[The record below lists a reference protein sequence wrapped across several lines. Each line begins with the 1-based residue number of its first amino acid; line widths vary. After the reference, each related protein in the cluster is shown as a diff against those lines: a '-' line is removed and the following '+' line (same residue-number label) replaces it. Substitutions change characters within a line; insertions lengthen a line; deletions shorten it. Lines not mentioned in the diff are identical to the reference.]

1 MLAEVPDFSV
11 ECVFLRIFR
20 QMKKIIEKIKEVTQM
35 NIFETVKAAVT
46 LRQAADYYGLKIN
59 RSGMVCCPFHDDKHP
74 SLKLN
79 EDYFYCFGCGA
90 TGDVVDFTAR
100 LLGLSAYESA
110 QRLAADLGLDT
121 SRPSVVAQVKKK
133 YRPRVN
139 QLKQDELFCMNVL
152 FGYLHLL
159 EDWKERY
166 APETP
171 EDEPDERFVEACHK
185 LDYVEYLNDLRIM
198 SDYEERA
205 DTVKELLTDGT
216 IAKMQEKLDKQKKE
230 VRCHVREQEI
240 A

>member
-1 MLAEVPDFSV
+1 
-11 ECVFLRIFR
+11 
-20 QMKKIIEKIKEVTQM
+20 M

-46 LRQAADYYGLKIN
+46 LRQAADHYGLKTN
-59 RSGMVCCPFHDDKHP
+59 RSGMVCCPFHDDRHP
-74 SLKLN
+74 SMKLN

-100 LLGLSAYESA
+100 LLGLSAYEAA
-110 QRLAADLGLDT
+110 QRLATDFGLDT
-121 SRPSVVAQVKKK
+121 SRPPVVVQVKK

-152 FGYLHLL
+152 SGYLHLL

-166 APETP
+166 APEAP
-171 EDEPDERFVEACHK
+171 KDEPDERFVEACHK
-185 LDYVEYLNDLRIM
+185 LDYVEYLNDLLLM
-198 SDYEERA
+198 SDQEERD
-205 DTVKELLTDGT
+205 DTIKQLLTDGT
-216 IAKMQEKLDKQKKE
+216 IAKMKARLDKQKKE

>member
-1 MLAEVPDFSV
+1 
-11 ECVFLRIFR
+11 
-20 QMKKIIEKIKEVTQM
+20 M
-35 NIFETVKAAVT
+35 NIFETVKAAVMV
-46 LRQAADYYGLKIN
+46 RQAADYYGLKIN
-59 RSGMVCCPFHDDKHP
+59 RSGMVCCPFHDDRHP

-100 LLGLSAYESA
+100 LLGLSAYEAA
-110 QRLAADLGLDT
+110 QRLAADFGLDT
-121 SRPSVVAQVKKK
+121 SCPSVVAQVRK

-139 QLKQDELFCMNVL
+139 QLKQDDRFCMNVL
-152 FGYLHLL
+152 SGYLHLL

-185 LDYVEYLNDLRIM
+185 LAYVEYLNDLLLM
-198 SDYEERA
+198 SDQEERA
-205 DTVKELLTDGT
+205 DTVKKLLTGGT

>member
-1 MLAEVPDFSV
+1 MNLFEN
-11 ECVFLRIFR
+11 
-20 QMKKIIEKIKEVTQM
+20 IKATVT
-35 NIFETVKAAVT
+35 V
-46 LRQAADYYGLKIN
+46 RQAAEHYGLKVSRN
-59 RSGMVCCPFHDDKHP
+59 NMVCCPFHNDRHP

-90 TGDVVDFTAR
+90 TGDVADFTAR

-110 QRLAADLGLDT
+110 QRLAADCGLDI
-121 SRPSVVAQVKKK
+121 SRPSVVAQVKK

-152 FGYLHLL
+152 SGYLHLL

-171 EDEPDERFVEACHK
+171 ENEPDERFVEACHK
-185 LDYVEYLNDLRIM
+185 LEYVEYLNDLLLM
-198 SDYEERA
+198 SDQEERA

-216 IAKMQEKLDKQKKE
+216 IARMQTRLDEQKKE

>member
-1 MLAEVPDFSV
+1 MRMNLFEN
-11 ECVFLRIFR
+11 
-20 QMKKIIEKIKEVTQM
+20 IKATVT
-35 NIFETVKAAVT
+35 V
-46 LRQAADYYGLKIN
+46 RQAAEHYGLKVSRN
-59 RSGMVCCPFHDDKHP
+59 NMVCCPFHNDRHP

-110 QRLAADLGLDT
+110 QRLAADFGLDI
-121 SRPSVVAQVKKK
+121 SRPSVVAQVKK

-152 FGYLHLL
+152 SGYLHLL

-171 EDEPDERFVEACHK
+171 ENEPDERFVEACHK
-185 LDYVEYLNDLRIM
+185 LGYVEYLNDLLLM
-198 SDYEERA
+198 SDQEERA

-216 IAKMQEKLDKQKKE
+216 IARMQTRLDEQKKE

>member
-1 MLAEVPDFSV
+1 MNLFEN
-11 ECVFLRIFR
+11 
-20 QMKKIIEKIKEVTQM
+20 IKATVT
-35 NIFETVKAAVT
+35 V
-46 LRQAADYYGLKIN
+46 RQAAEHYGLKVSRN
-59 RSGMVCCPFHDDKHP
+59 NMVCCPFHNDRHP

-110 QRLAADLGLDT
+110 QRLAADFGLDI
-121 SRPSVVAQVKKK
+121 SRPSVVAQVKK

-152 FGYLHLL
+152 SGCLHLL

-171 EDEPDERFVEACHK
+171 ENEPDERFVEACHK
-185 LDYVEYLNDLRIM
+185 LEYVEYLNDLLLM
-198 SDYEERA
+198 SDQEERA

-216 IAKMQEKLDKQKKE
+216 IARMQTRLDEQKKE

>member
-1 MLAEVPDFSV
+1 MNLFEN
-11 ECVFLRIFR
+11 
-20 QMKKIIEKIKEVTQM
+20 IKATVT
-35 NIFETVKAAVT
+35 V
-46 LRQAADYYGLKIN
+46 RQAAEHYGLKVSRN
-59 RSGMVCCPFHDDKHP
+59 NMVCCPFHNDRHP

-110 QRLAADLGLDT
+110 QRPAADFGLDI
-121 SRPSVVAQVKKK
+121 SRPSVVAQVKK

-152 FGYLHLL
+152 SGYLHLL

-171 EDEPDERFVEACHK
+171 ENEPDERFVEACHK
-185 LDYVEYLNDLRIM
+185 LEYVEYLNDLLLM
-198 SDYEERA
+198 SDQEERA

-216 IAKMQEKLDKQKKE
+216 IARMQTRLDEQKKE

>member
-1 MLAEVPDFSV
+1 MNLFEN
-11 ECVFLRIFR
+11 
-20 QMKKIIEKIKEVTQM
+20 IKATVT
-35 NIFETVKAAVT
+35 V
-46 LRQAADYYGLKIN
+46 RQAAEHYGLKVSRN
-59 RSGMVCCPFHDDKHP
+59 NMVCCPFHNDRHP

-110 QRLAADLGLDT
+110 QRLAADFGLDI
-121 SRPSVVAQVKKK
+121 SRPSVVAQVKK

-152 FGYLHLL
+152 SGYLHLL

-166 APETP
+166 APEAP
-171 EDEPDERFVEACHK
+171 EDKPDERFVEACHK
-185 LDYVEYLNDLRIM
+185 LEYVEYLNDLLLM
-198 SDYEERA
+198 SDQEERA

-216 IAKMQEKLDKQKKE
+216 IARMQTRLDEQKKE

>member
-1 MLAEVPDFSV
+1 MNLFEN
-11 ECVFLRIFR
+11 
-20 QMKKIIEKIKEVTQM
+20 IKATVT
-35 NIFETVKAAVT
+35 V
-46 LRQAADYYGLKIN
+46 RQAAEHYGLKVSRN
-59 RSGMVCCPFHDDKHP
+59 NMVCCPFHNDRHP

-110 QRLAADLGLDT
+110 QRLAADFGLDI
-121 SRPSVVAQVKKK
+121 SRPSVVAQVKK
-133 YRPRVN
+133 YRPCVN

-152 FGYLHLL
+152 SGYLHLL

-171 EDEPDERFVEACHK
+171 ENEPDERFVEACHK
-185 LDYVEYLNDLRIM
+185 LEYVEYLNDLLLM
-198 SDYEERA
+198 SDQEERA

-216 IAKMQEKLDKQKKE
+216 IARMQTRLDEQKKE

>member
-1 MLAEVPDFSV
+1 MNLFEN
-11 ECVFLRIFR
+11 
-20 QMKKIIEKIKEVTQM
+20 IKATVT
-35 NIFETVKAAVT
+35 V
-46 LRQAADYYGLKIN
+46 RQAAEHYGLKVSRN
-59 RSGMVCCPFHDDKHP
+59 NMVCCPFHNDRHP

-110 QRLAADLGLDT
+110 QRLAADFGLDI
-121 SRPSVVAQVKKK
+121 SRPSVVAQVKK

-139 QLKQDELFCMNVL
+139 QLKQDELFCTNVL
-152 FGYLHLL
+152 SGYLHLL

-171 EDEPDERFVEACHK
+171 ENEPDERFVEACHK
-185 LDYVEYLNDLRIM
+185 LEYVEYLNDLLLM
-198 SDYEERA
+198 SDQEERA

-216 IAKMQEKLDKQKKE
+216 IARMQTRLDEQKKE